1 MMTLKIREQR
11 ISSAL
16 EQAQK
21 ASAQV
26 QAAESY
32 EMKSRV
38 ALYDASQQAAEG
50 FRISAARRQSLV
62 NSEAALRAARAEI
75 DASKAE
81 AQQLTRLSS
90 KLQEAAQKQVDA
102 LTSTAQQRAAK
113 YRESP
118 SSAAAAEVETSIKR
132 LRIAMAEES
141 RLAEL
146 VTECAKAQNNL
157 DELRKSVSD
166 ARKAIVAAQEAQ
178 VALPF
183 DQESERAAS
192 GAARLPISATAL
204 RRFELAMDAADAG
217 EAAITNAFSTLAPL
231 PSQVADASAQLAVAK
246 QSLLRAAATQ
256 PSLERAL
263 PKYESAL
270 DHNAAAVNKLNE
282 AQRAAADQPAPMGA
296 GATAWKRTRDNLISA
311 NYASREAER
320 LRSKSTQEV
329 GKQLDVLA
337 PRVPAQMQRK
347 TSAVSPF
354 PTTTDAPT
362 AGATQDSSSD
372 DEVKFEPV
380 PLVLD
385 TPAQKARAAA
395 GGVGNIFAATSQL
408 LLAGVFALLTVD
420 NLKKGAAMDDDD
432 EHKGGSSPQRRADSV
447 PNSLQS
453 FTDSLRGVV
462 RSTRLGVEDASNAS
476 RTTTPTMSGIIDEP
490 EAKDKPID
498 EAPAD
503 AIVDEA
509 QPDTADAAVAD
520 VANASADVEDLPAPS
535 AKNQRRRQRRKVAKM
550 SREQSPTMDAL
561 SLS

>member
-1 MMTLKIREQR
+1 
-11 ISSAL
+11 
-16 EQAQK
+16 
-21 ASAQV
+21 
-26 QAAESY
+26 
-32 EMKSRV
+32 MKSRV

-270 DHNAAAVNKLNE
+270 DHNAAA
-282 AQRAAADQPAPMGA
+282 
-296 GATAWKRTRDNLISA
+296 
-311 NYASREAER
+311 
-320 LRSKSTQEV
+320 
-329 GKQLDVLA
+329 
-337 PRVPAQMQRK
+337 
-347 TSAVSPF
+347 
-354 PTTTDAPT
+354 
-362 AGATQDSSSD
+362 
-372 DEVKFEPV
+372 
-380 PLVLD
+380 
-385 TPAQKARAAA
+385 
-395 GGVGNIFAATSQL
+395 
-408 LLAGVFALLTVD
+408 
-420 NLKKGAAMDDDD
+420 
-432 EHKGGSSPQRRADSV
+432 
-447 PNSLQS
+447 
-453 FTDSLRGVV
+453 
-462 RSTRLGVEDASNAS
+462 
-476 RTTTPTMSGIIDEP
+476 
-490 EAKDKPID
+490 
-498 EAPAD
+498 
-503 AIVDEA
+503 
-509 QPDTADAAVAD
+509 
-520 VANASADVEDLPAPS
+520 
-535 AKNQRRRQRRKVAKM
+535 
-550 SREQSPTMDAL
+550 
-561 SLS
+561 